1 MEIRLRPITE
11 ADYDFLWR
19 LHNAA
24 LKRYV
29 EETWGWDEEWQASDF
44 CEKFDPNAG
53 SIINVD
59 SVDAG
64 FWWVAE
70 RDDEIVLVSIRLLPE
85 FQRRGIG
92 TRLIRSL
99 TENSDRPVRL
109 KVLKVNPAR
118 QLYERLGF
126 SITRDL
132 DTHYEMTTKRPSSLT
147 YK

>member
-44 CEKFDPNAG
+44 REKFDPNAG

-59 SVDAG
+59 GVDAG
-64 FWWVAE
+64 FWWVTE

-92 TRLIRSL
+92 TRLIRGL

-118 QLYERLGF
+118 RLYERLGF
-126 SITRDL
+126 SISRDL
-132 DTHYEMTTKRPSSLT
+132 DTHYEMTTQRPSSLT

>member
-118 QLYERLGF
+118 RLYERLGF

>member
-11 ADYDFLWR
+11 ADYDFLRR

-29 EETWGWDEEWQASDF
+29 EETWGWDEEWQARDF
-44 CEKFDPNAG
+44 REKFDPNAG
-53 SIINVD
+53 NVINVD
-59 SVDAG
+59 GVDAG
-64 FWWVAE
+64 LWWVAE

-92 TRLIRSL
+92 TRLIRGL

-118 QLYERLGF
+118 RLYERLGF
-126 SITRDL
+126 SISRDL
-132 DTHYEMTTKRPSSLT
+132 DTHYEMTTKRPSSIA